1 MQVGKFTLELDERV
15 IGACDVAG
23 AAGFSAHAGRG
34 RDHGA
39 YYLGMLTHAE
49 IIVRAP
55 NDDVA
60 CTMRGMPGGAWKA
73 TGVALEVGKN
83 SIPALVPQFG
93 QRLREMYL
101 IIHCS
106 HPRKISE
113 KGELSRCCSVV
124 REINDKAASRCVLCF
139 AL

>member
-23 AAGFSAHAGRG
+23 AASSDAHAGRG
-34 RDHGA
+34 LDHGA

-49 IIVRAP
+49 IIIRAP
-55 NDDVA
+55 DDDVA

-73 TGVALEVGKN
+73 TGVALKVSKN
-83 SIPALVPQFG
+83 TIPAIDPQYG
-93 QRLREMYL
+93 KGLSEMSL
-101 IIHCS
+101 IIRCS
-106 HPRKISE
+106 HPRNISE
-113 KGELSRCCSVV
+113 KGELSTCYSVA
-124 REINDKAASRCVLCF
+124 REINNKAASRCVLCF